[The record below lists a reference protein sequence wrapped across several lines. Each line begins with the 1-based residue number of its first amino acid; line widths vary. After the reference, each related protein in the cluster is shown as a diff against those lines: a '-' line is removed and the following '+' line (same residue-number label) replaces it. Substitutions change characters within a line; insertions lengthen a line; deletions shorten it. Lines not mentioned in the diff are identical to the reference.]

1 MNGYKKLLACSAIV
15 ATAVALA
22 GCQTE
27 PPQSTDFK
35 FELVGIPTVIDH
47 RTTISLRLV
56 HMDESP
62 VVLSQMYVE
71 YWVYNGP
78 KDAPNHVERQELKIS
93 TQGYFVYSSINLH
106 VGDTVHLVARVA
118 PNSTT
123 IRGSVTLP

>member
-1 MNGYKKLLACSAIV
+1 MNRYKKLLACLAIV

-27 PPQSTDFK
+27 LPQSTDYK

-56 HMDESP
+56 HMDEVP
-62 VVLSQMYVE
+62 VVPSQMYVE

-78 KDAPNHVERQELKIS
+78 KNAPNHVERQELETS
-93 TQGYFVYSSINLH
+93 AQGYFVYSSNNLH
-106 VGDTVHLVARVA
+106 GGGTVHLVARVT
-118 PNSTT
+118 PDSTP
-123 IRGSVTLP
+123 IHGSVTLP